1 MTFTDA
7 APASGLAFTH
17 FGGTRS
23 TQLPED
29 MGSGAAWG
37 DYDNDGDDDLFI
49 VNVSGPLPAG
59 AAPRAVT
66 GSTDDGSPAVSRLFR
81 NDAGRFVDVTVAAG
95 LLRAITGMGAAWGDA
110 DGDGWRDLVVT
121 SFDRLYLFRNRGN
134 GTFED
139 VSAGSGLS
147 RFVGFW
153 TGASWADYDRDG
165 DLDLYVCGY
174 VQYRFDPQATR
185 KASLQ
190 FDAEVPVALNP
201 SSFRPERNLLLRND
215 GRRPLRGCREGRG
228 RGQHRAAGACRRP
241 GPTSTTTAGSICT
254 SPTTSRTTRC
264 SDPWQRT
271 LHGGLP
277 RGLGGRSARRHGPGG
292 G

>member
-1 MTFTDA
+1 M
-7 APASGLAFTH
+7 H
-17 FGGTRS
+17 FDGTRS

-49 VNVSGPLPAG
+49 VNISGPLPAD

-121 SFDRLYLFRNRGN
+121 SFDRLYLFRNRGD

-139 VSAGSGLS
+139 VSAGSGLA

-215 GRRPLRGCREGRG
+215 GRGRFVDVAK
-228 RGQHRAAGACRRP
+228 AAGVDNTGGRSLSAAWADFDDD
-241 GPTSTTTAGSICT
+241 GWLDLYVANDV
-254 SPTTSRTTRC
+254 
-264 SDPWQRT
+264 SDNALFRS
-271 LHGGLP
+271 LGNGRFDGGLP
-277 RGLGGRSARRHGPGG
+277 RGLGGRSARRHGSGG